1 MKIKLFTT
9 LFAVTLL
16 SSIALSQNYYLGVG
30 TSSDVQGTS
39 CASCHTANNIAA
51 KDPFYDTWKFTK
63 HAQAYDS
70 LKASLKLSCLQCHT
84 TGWDTSVVNNG
95 ADEYVKADTTKQG
108 YSIIDSVGFARTKN
122 VQCEDCHGPMANQ
135 NGTLDVEYHFGYLP
149 GGSGTNQLDYS
160 AQLCGKC
167 HSGHD
172 PFFEEWS
179 KSKHALSTSGSAAF
193 AANNKACAKCHVAQ
207 NFVSFMKNP
216 STYKDSIL
224 VTGNA
229 MQPITCVAC
238 HDPHDA
244 KYPAQLR
251 ADITYST
258 VICDKCHYAEM
269 DSVNVSVAPHE
280 QSGLALSGDPNFGYR
295 YAGYNYDNSAHK
307 WAATERC
314 INCHVNMTPNPDKSN
329 NFGHTFEPRIQAC
342 EGCHSDYA
350 SSVNTSDS
358 TKMFDYRNTQS
369 TTDSLINKLQNM
381 LNHFSSADSATFA
394 FKAANY
400 NLLAVESDGSHGI
413 HNTRL
418 SQELLMSSI
427 QAISGIVAVDN
438 TKSNVPASFELS
450 QNYPNPFNPS
460 TTIRFSLPVS
470 SDVKIIIYNS
480 VGQLI
485 QTLVNRH
492 YSPGSY
498 TVEWNASN
506 LASGIYFYRIEAKNF
521 NLVKK
526 MVLLK

>member
-1 MKIKLFTT
+1 MKINLITT
-9 LFAVTLL
+9 LFAVMLL
-16 SSIALSQNYYLGVG
+16 SSIALSQNFYLGVG

-39 CASCHTANNIAA
+39 CASCHTSNNIAA
-51 KDPFYDTWKFTK
+51 QDPFYDTWKFTK

-70 LKASLKLSCLQCHT
+70 LKTILSYSCLQCHT
-84 TGWDTSVVNNG
+84 TGWDTSVVNYG
-95 ADEYVKADTTKQG
+95 ADEYVKKDTSKHG
-108 YSIIDSVGFARTKN
+108 YAIIDSIGFARTKN
-122 VQCEDCHGPMANQ
+122 VQCEVCHGAMGNQ
-135 NGTLDVEYHFGYLP
+135 NGTLNVDYHFGYLT
-149 GGSGTNQLDYS
+149 GSGANVPDYS

-172 PFFEEWS
+172 PFYEEWS
-179 KSKHALSTSGSAAF
+179 KSKHAVSVTGSAAY
-193 AANNKACAKCHVAQ
+193 AANNKSCARCHVAQ

-216 STYKDSIL
+216 STYKDTIL

-229 MQPITCVAC
+229 IQPLTCVAC

-244 KYPAQLR
+244 KFPAQLR
-251 ADITYST
+251 ADITYSA

-269 DSVNVSVAPHE
+269 DSVNVNSAPHE
-280 QSGLALSGDPNFGYR
+280 QSGLALSGDPLFGYR
-295 YAGYNYDNSAHK
+295 YADYSYDNSGHK

-314 INCHVNMTPNPDKSN
+314 INCHVNMTPNPDGSN

-369 TTDSLINKLQNM
+369 TTDSLISNLQAILNKAT
-381 LNHFSSADSATFA
+381 SADSATFS

-418 SQELLMSSI
+418 SQELLKSAI
-427 QAISGIVAVDN
+427 QNYNGVSAVDN
-438 TKSNVPASFELS
+438 YSNNIPAAFALS

-460 TTIRFSLPVS
+460 TTINFSLPVS

-480 VGQLI
+480 VGQQI

-492 YSPGSY
+492 YASGSY

-506 LASGIYFYRIEAKNF
+506 MASGIYFYRIEAKNF
-521 NLVKK
+521 SLVKK
-526 MVLLK
+526 MVLVK